1 MFSKYFYKIKKS
13 FEMKNRSVV
22 PKQEEKYFIF
32 TEIKN
37 KLSYTQSEYWIK
49 ETKSR
54 MNIILEKYNAFMLE
68 NTEDHDNELFIESFK
83 SLILNQLRHLNKE
96 MTFISFSKGL
106 VSEILQNVNQNFFEK
121 ENAEFSQIIEVN
133 DFLIKY

>member
-1 MFSKYFYKIKKS
+1 
-13 FEMKNRSVV
+13 MKNRSVV